1 MKSTLAVIA
10 ALAALALLAPRAAS
24 AAEEPEAVYAKF
36 HRAVAARNLEE
47 MLRYG
52 PQARRDELAS
62 MSAAQKDAM
71 LKMASTM
78 MPRAF
83 KVRSKLVNS
92 GGRTARLVL
101 SGTGENLLNGRPET
115 LYGEIAMVMEGG
127 EWKVNESSWSNEQP
141 ADVSAAAGAAGS
153 RAGAPPA
160 KAAAKPPAA
169 PAARAAAVAP
179 PRTLG
184 AAKPPCVYKAVMTAE
199 DVENCK

>member
-1 MKSTLAVIA
+1 MNYATLRRVAAAAV
-10 ALAALALLAPRAAS
+10 LLVPCFAP

-36 HRAVAARNLEE
+36 HRAVATRNLEE

-52 PQARRDELAS
+52 PQARRDELAT

-71 LKMASTM
+71 LKMVSSM

-83 KVRSKLVNS
+83 TVRSKVVNP
-92 GGRTARLVL
+92 GGRTARLVV
-101 SGTGENLLNGRPET
+101 SGVGENPVGGRQT
-115 LYGEIAMVMEGG
+115 LYGEIAMVMERG
-127 EWKVNESSWSNEQP
+127 EWKVDESSWSNEQP
-141 ADVSAAAGAAGS
+141 AIAAPAAGTAPARAGAA
-153 RAGAPPA
+153 PA
-160 KAAAKPPAA
+160 KAAAKPPGAPVA
-169 PAARAAAVAP
+169 KPAAVTP

>member
-1 MKSTLAVIA
+1 MKSVTLRSLAAA
-10 ALAALALLAPRAAS
+10 ALLLVPCAAP

-52 PQARRDELAS
+52 PRERRDELAS
-62 MSAAQKDAM
+62 MSAAEKDAM
-71 LKMASTM
+71 LKMASSM

-83 KVRSKLVNS
+83 TVRSKVVNP

-101 SGTGENLLNGRPET
+101 SGVGENLIGGRPET
-115 LYGEIAMVMEGG
+115 LYGDIAMVMEGG

-141 ADVSAAAGAAGS
+141 VIAAPAAGAAGS
-153 RAGAPPA
+153 RAGAAPA
-160 KAAAKPPAA
+160 KAAAKPPGA
-169 PAARAAAVAP
+169 PATRPAAVTS

-184 AAKPPCVYKAVMTAE
+184 VAKPPCVYKAVMTAE

>member
-1 MKSTLAVIA
+1 MKSATLRWIA
-10 ALAALALLAPRAAS
+10 AAFLLVPCPAM

-52 PQARRDELAS
+52 PRARRDELAT

-71 LKMASTM
+71 LKMASSM

-83 KVRSKLVNS
+83 TLRNKVVSP

-101 SGTGENLLNGRPET
+101 SGTGENRAGGRPQT

-127 EWKVNESSWSNEQP
+127 EWRVNESSWSNEQP
-141 ADVSAAAGAAGS
+141 GNLAPA
-153 RAGAPPA
+153 RQAGAPA
-160 KAAAKPPAA
+160 AGKAAAKASAKAQGA
-169 PAARAAAVAP
+169 PAAGAP
-179 PRTLG
+179 YTEPVGKFGT
-184 AAKPPCVYKAVMTAE
+184 AKPPCVYKAVMTAE
-199 DVENCK
+199 DVENCR